1 MNIIGSINI
10 MNTLRSINM
19 KINEYYKMKKY
30 KDEWIL

>member
-19 KINEYYKMKKY
+19 KIKEYYKMKKY
-30 KDEWIL
+30 KDE